1 MSVRTDVINLNVNI
15 NGDAS
20 KAKLNELRKSA
31 ADIKFEMQGLKKG
44 TEEYIAKNKEL
55 SSVKNQMDELKKSIG
70 VSALSLKE
78 LNSEATKLRS
88 MRDSVTQGTEAWIKY
103 DAQLKEVQAQQAKVK
118 TASDGIG
125 NSLKNSSDHGTRFK
139 ETFTELGKEALKFV
153 GVMYIFEKI
162 KEFFTGAV
170 EHAMHA
176 EESFAR
182 LNNILSNLGR
192 QDVLP
197 RITKSVEQLGA
208 EFKYLEK
215 ANITEVFQKLIT
227 YGKLTE
233 RQIND
238 LMPVIINFAAKAR
251 ISLEEAAD
259 VMTKALEGNSKALK
273 QYGIN
278 IKDGSDVTERFSI
291 LMNDLKPRVDG
302 AAEAFGKTFA
312 GQIAIAKQ
320 ELVDTE
326 EEIGNKL
333 IPVLATLLKFTSNAI
348 TGLGKMF
355 GLINNGFDLDK
366 LEANLNKNNTSADAA
381 AKSLAARGNGL
392 NGQQKDEYIKSLED
406 NAAKLKQQAI
416 AAANDRSAF
425 QGQSYGKKYSPE
437 ELKAIYKQ
445 NAENATNF
453 LQASIINERAA
464 DILKN
469 VHVNLDKVLGK
480 GGHEKDKGDNKIE
493 ELRKQFEEL
502 MDKVYETLGKDTM
515 SPLEAGFI
523 KINDEMRKQLE
534 LIDELQ
540 KKHAISAKEAKS
552 AQKDIHEA
560 AAAAS
565 NELYQKITD
574 AIAKKRGSTGT
585 IIEPSDIINEEAF
598 DKQMQKILAHA
609 KSAVPGMSK
618 DRIAGAQLDVNHD
631 EKGSKQWL
639 NDQLR
644 LLNLQEDQELQN
656 TELTEN
662 EKQLIREKYNQ
673 KRLDADDAVIDAEA
687 AKASELVSKATSVNN
702 ILMNLENARMNRV
715 LRNNELEKQG
725 MQKAVNSKLMSQE
738 QYNAAVTKM
747 DNDADKQKRRLA
759 RDQAKREQALSLSTA
774 AINGYVAISKAATA
788 LPWPFNLPGI
798 IAETVRSGL
807 LIAGIA
813 SQPLPELG
821 TGGWLKD
828 GQTHAQGGVNANI
841 EKDEAVMKASAM
853 TDSNQYTVTGTA
865 AQITSALNSNAGG
878 VSWAAGANM
887 QPAWRTTRPQQ
898 LNPSMPRIM
907 AMGGYNAATQT
918 ASSGSDASAGI
929 LQQMLQEQRG
939 FKEEISTW
947 QRNIHTVYSASD
959 VKNRTI
965 IDTYYNAAKNASK
978 LSQ

>member
-55 SSVKNQMDELKKSIG
+55 ASVKNQMDELKKSIG

-78 LNSEATKLRS
+78 LNSEATKLKS

-125 NSLKNSSDHGTRFK
+125 NSLKNANDHGSSFGK
-139 ETFTELGKEALKFV
+139 VFTHVAEAAASWFAIEAVL
-153 GVMYIFEKI
+153 EKV
-162 KEFFTGAV
+162 KEFFKGSV
-170 EHAMHA
+170 EEAMKY
-176 EESFAR
+176 EESMSR
-182 LNNILSNLGR
+182 LHNILDNLGR
-192 QDVLP
+192 ADVFDRL
-197 RITKSVEQLGA
+197 KEKA
-208 EFKYLEK
+208 EALANQFKYLH
-215 ANITEVFQKLIT
+215 APDVVEVFQKLIT

-233 RQIND
+233 NQITD
-238 LMPVIINFAAKAR
+238 LTSVIINFAAKQR
-251 ISLEEAAD
+251 ITLTEATD
-259 VMTKALEGNSKALK
+259 VMTKALEGNSKELK
-273 QYGIN
+273 KYGVN
-278 IKDGSDVTERFSI
+278 VKDGADVTERFSI
-291 LMNDLKPRVDG
+291 LMNDLKPRVEG
-302 AAEAFGKTFA
+302 AADAFGKTFA
-312 GQIAIAKQ
+312 GQLAIARK
-320 ELVDTE
+320 ELAETE
-326 EEIGNKL
+326 EEIGGKM
-333 IPVLATLLKFTSNAI
+333 IPVLTALLRTVSMAMKGVGESFQFLSDASTMGLKAAFTMQKARDVMDSIKKSEEQQVDNLVKMYDGKNAN
-348 TGLGKMF
+348 GKMRTADEKIKM
-355 GLINNGFDLDK
+355 LAKDREFDEEQLR
-366 LEANLNKNNTSADAA
+366 LAEAAQDTAKYKMYKKNID
-381 AKSLAARGNGL
+381 
-392 NGQQKDEYIKSLED
+392 QI
-406 NAAKLKQQAI
+406 NAAIEKLAQAGDGNEI
-416 AAANDRSAF
+416 LGFGDDS
-425 QGQSYGKKYSPE
+425 KK
-437 ELKAIYKQ
+437 
-445 NAENATNF
+445 
-453 LQASIINERAA
+453 
-464 DILKN
+464 
-469 VHVNLDKVLGK
+469 
-480 GGHEKDKGDNKIE
+480 KDKGNKIE
-493 ELRKQFEEL
+493 ELRKKFEEL
-502 MDKVYETLGKDTM
+502 MDKVHETLGKDTM

-673 KRLDADDAVIDAEA
+673 KRLDADDAVIDKEA

-725 MQKAVNSKLMSQE
+725 MQKAVTSKLMSQE

-759 RDQAKREQALSLSTA
+759 RDQAKREQAISLSQA
-774 AINGYVAISKAATA
+774 VINGYVAVSKAATA

-821 TGGWLKD
+821 TGGWMQD

-841 EKDEAVMKASAM
+841 EKNEAVMKASAM
-853 TDSNQYTVTGTA
+853 TDNNQYTVSGTP

-878 VSWAAGANM
+878 VSWAAGATM
-887 QPAWRTTRPQQ
+887 QPAWRTARPQQ

-907 AMGGYNAATQT
+907 ALGGYNAATQS
-918 ASSGSDASAGI
+918 ASGGSDASAAI
-929 LQQMLQEQRG
+929 LQQLLQKHTELG
-939 FKEEISTW
+939 DKIESW
-947 QRNIHTVYSASD
+947 QGRIHTVYSASD

-965 IDTYYNAAKNASK
+965 VDNYYNAAKNASK